1 MAGRKFSKGLTVFAC
16 ILALIVGLVAGF
28 FLYAYL
34 TREEGGDVLESGT
47 EIGSSEEG
55 SDSGSGSGSVYESEE
70 ISFHFMELGNGNS
83 GDSIYIKAG
92 DTDILIDA
100 GSARSS
106 AATTAAYMEQY
117 VTDGTLEYVIVT
129 HADEDHIAG
138 FAGSS
143 TSASMFDRFTCEVII
158 DFPRTDKTTN
168 VYSDYCT
175 QRDEAVAE
183 GAVHY
188 TALECW
194 NNENGA
200 QRVWEVSDGIEMQV
214 LYNYYYE
221 HSSSDENNY
230 SVCVLFSQGD
240 KHFLFTGDLE
250 KEGEEYL
257 VQYNDLPQVEL
268 FKAGHHGSYSS
279 SNDCLL
285 DVIRPKIVCVCC
297 CAGTDEYTETPAN
310 QFPTQAMIDR
320 VAPYTNRV
328 YVTSQVA
335 DNDDG
340 YTSMNGNIVVTS
352 DREGVTVQ
360 CSNNNTLL
368 KDTDWF
374 KENRNMP
381 EAWA

>member
-1 MAGRKFSKGLTVFAC
+1 MASGKSKGLAVFAC
-16 ILALIVGLVAGF
+16 TVALLVGLVAGF
-28 FLYAYL
+28 FLYAFL
-34 TREEGGDVLESGT
+34 TREEGGDVYVSG
-47 EIGSSEEG
+47 
-55 SDSGSGSGSVYESEE
+55 DLQM
-70 ISFHFMELGNGNS
+70 HFMELGNAHA
-83 GDSIYIKAG
+83 GDSVYIKAG
-92 DTDILIDA
+92 DADILIDA
-100 GSARSS
+100 GSTRTSTN
-106 AATTAAYMEQY
+106 TTAAYMEQY

-138 FAGSS
+138 FAGTSS
-143 TSASMFDRFTCEVII
+143 APSMFDRFTCEVII
-158 DFPRTDKTTN
+158 DFARTNKDTV
-168 VYSDYCT
+168 VYNDYVS

-200 QRVWEVSDGIEMQV
+200 KRTYEVSDGIEMSV

-221 HSSSDENNY
+221 HSSNDENNY
-230 SVCVLFSQGD
+230 SVCLLFSQGD

-250 KEGEEYL
+250 EDGEARL
-257 VQYNDLPQVEL
+257 VENNDLPEVEL
-268 FKAGHHGSYSS
+268 FKAGHHGSKTSS
-279 SNDCLL
+279 TDALL
-285 DVIRPKIVCVCC
+285 SVIKPKIVCVCC
-297 CAGTDEYTETPAN
+297 CAGTDEYTDTPAN

-320 VAPYTNRV
+320 VAPYTEQV

-335 DNDDG
+335 SNAEG

-352 DREGVTVQ
+352 NRGGVTVQ

-374 KENRNMP
+374 KANRETP
-381 EAWA
+381 AAWA

>member
-34 TREEGGDVLESGT
+34 TREEGGDVYVSG
-47 EIGSSEEG
+47 
-55 SDSGSGSGSVYESEE
+55 D

-100 GSARSS
+100 GSA
-106 AATTAAYMEQY
+106 AEQCRDDRLPTWSGT
-117 VTDGTLEYVIVT
+117 VTDGVPSSMSSRRMPT
-129 HADEDHIAG
+129 ADHIAG

-183 GAVHY
+183 GAAHY

-250 KEGEEYL
+250 REGEEYL

-285 DVIRPKIVCVCC
+285 DVIQPKIVCVCC
-297 CAGTDEYTETPAN
+297 CAGNVEYLPNATSYEDLLHSFPAQESVERIAKWTD
-310 QFPTQAMIDR
+310 Q
-320 VAPYTNRV
+320 V
-328 YVTSQVA
+328 YVTTLGHIYFDEEA
-335 DNDDG
+335 GKYRNDG

>member
-1 MAGRKFSKGLTVFAC
+1 MANGKSKGLAVFAC
-16 ILALIVGLVAGF
+16 SAALLVGLVAGF
-28 FLYAYL
+28 FLYAFL
-34 TREEGGDVLESGT
+34 TREEGGDVYVSGDLQ
-47 EIGSSEEG
+47 I
-55 SDSGSGSGSVYESEE
+55 
-70 ISFHFMELGNGNS
+70 HFMELGNANA
-83 GDSIYIKAG
+83 GDSVYIKAG

-100 GSARSS
+100 GSTRTSTN
-106 AATTAAYMEQY
+106 TTAAYMEQF
-117 VTDGTLEYVIVT
+117 VTDGTLEYVIAT

-138 FAGSS
+138 FAGTSS
-143 TSASMFDRFTCEVII
+143 APSMFDRFTCEVII
-158 DFPRTDKTTN
+158 DFARTNKNTV
-168 VYSDYCT
+168 VYNDYVS

-183 GAVHY
+183 GAAHY

-200 QRVWEVSDGIEMQV
+200 KRRYEVSDGIEMEI

-250 KEGEEYL
+250 EDGEARL
-257 VQYNDLPQVEL
+257 VENNDLPEVEL
-268 FKAGHHGSYSS
+268 FKAGHHGSKTSS
-279 SNDCLL
+279 TDALL
-285 DVIRPKIVCVCC
+285 SVIRPKIVCVCC
-297 CAGTDEYTETPAN
+297 CAGTDEYTDTPEN

-320 VAPYTNRV
+320 VAPYTEQI

-335 DNDDG
+335 SNADG

-352 DREGVTVQ
+352 SREGVTVQ
-360 CSNNNTLL
+360 GSNNNTLL

-374 KENRNMP
+374 KANRETP
-381 EAWA
+381 AAWA